1 MQYNDLGY
9 NIVEGDLM
17 ARYDFERTN
26 DPEEMCTLCKY
37 KKVDGS
43 QYCPRH
49 GANKEIRK
57 KASMATYEFEKDEIR
72 RKIAFLASDPL
83 RYRLEEDLAIM
94 RATLESLIN
103 SIEGKDL
110 YQHSDTIGTMILRI
124 EKVVGSCLTQAQKL
138 GLLMSPEDFYDAI
151 EQIINIV
158 AEEVQ
163 DVEVI
168 KKISARVGQAL
179 SDENVLD
186 ATVIEN
192 SGDSK
197 QLGSRV

>member
-1 MQYNDLGY
+1 
-9 NIVEGDLM
+9 M
-17 ARYDFERTN
+17 AKYDFERTD
-26 DPEEMCTLCKY
+26 DPEEMCELCKY

-43 QYCPRH
+43 RFCPRH

-57 KASMATYEFEKDEIR
+57 KASMATYEFEKDELR

-103 SIEGKDL
+103 SINLQDL
-110 YQHSDTIGTMILRI
+110 YQHSDTIGTMVLRI
-124 EKVVGSCLTQAQKL
+124 EKVVGSCLNQAQKL
-138 GLLMSPEDFYDAI
+138 GLLMTAEEFYGSI

-158 AEEVQ
+158 AEEVD

-168 KKISARVGQAL
+168 KKISARVSKAL
-179 SDENVLD
+179 SDEEVLD
-186 ATVIEN
+186 TTASED
-192 SGDSK
+192 SGDRK
-197 QLGSRV
+197 QLGSRIS

>member
-1 MQYNDLGY
+1 
-9 NIVEGDLM
+9 M
-17 ARYDFERTN
+17 ARYDFERTD
-26 DPEEMCTLCKY
+26 DPDEMCTLCKY

-57 KASMATYEFEKDEIR
+57 KASMATYEFERDEIR

-138 GLLMSPEDFYDAI
+138 GLLMSPEEFYGAV
-151 EQIINIV
+151 EEIINIV
-158 AEEVQ
+158 AEEVD

-168 KKISARVGQAL
+168 KKIAARVSKAL
-179 SDENVLD
+179 SEEDVRDTTAVED
-186 ATVIEN
+186 
-192 SGDSK
+192 SGDRK